1 MKLLAL
7 YGFLFVLLLCLSAF
21 TAEGTVCSSNTTVSF
36 LFLCF
41 FFLVTFKKDSL
52 FSNCMLILI
61 KENKQSLTPGK
72 DRINLGKNLELRNV
86 HQCFV
91 RFVAFPLLLFVA
103 HHTA

>member
-7 YGFLFVLLLCLSAF
+7 YGFLFVLLLCLNAF
-21 TAEGTVCSSNTTVSF
+21 TAEGTVCLSNTTVFF

-61 KENKQSLTPGK
+61 KENKQSLTTGK
-72 DRINLGKNLELRNV
+72 DRIKLGKNLELQNV
-86 HQCFV
+86 YQYFV
-91 RFVAFPLLLFVA
+91 RFVAFPLSVA